1 MGEIIEEVSKPKN
14 IMYFD
19 EMDERDTLEASAIV
33 PKNRICRTTGDEIK
47 FYDDIIEC
55 DKPAFQEME
64 ESAILDMFKHLM
76 VPKEVDDSEHE
87 VVELDSRFDFTIYD
101 EEWYRNKFP
110 GLEEE
115 TYAILVEA
123 DKIRNAKEVE

>member
-1 MGEIIEEVSKPKN
+1 MGEIVEVSKPPVKF
-14 IMYFD
+14 FD
-19 EMDERDTLEASAIV
+19 EMQEADTLEGSAIV
-33 PKNRICRTTGDEIK
+33 TTNRICRTTGDEIK
-47 FYDDIIEC
+47 FYDEISEC

-64 ESAILDMFKHLM
+64 ESDILDMFKHLM
-76 VPKEVDDSEHE
+76 VPKEADESEPE
-87 VVELDSRFDFTIYD
+87 AIELDSRLDFTIYD

-115 TYAILVEA
+115 TYAILVES

>member
-47 FYDDIIEC
+47 FYDEIKEC
-55 DKPAFQEME
+55 DKPAYQEME

-76 VPKEVDDSEHE
+76 VPKEVDDSEPE
-87 VVELDSRFDFTIYD
+87 AIELDSRLDFTIYD

-123 DKIRNAKEVE
+123 DKIRNVKEVE

>member
-1 MGEIIEEVSKPKN
+1 MGEIVEEVTKPAVKF
-14 IMYFD
+14 FD
-19 EMDERDTLEASAIV
+19 ELDERDTLEASAIV
-33 PKNRICRTTGDEIK
+33 PKNRKCWTTGDEIK
-47 FYDDIIEC
+47 FFDEIKEC
-55 DKPAFQEME
+55 DKPAYQEME

-115 TYAILVEA
+115 TYAILVES

>member
-1 MGEIIEEVSKPKN
+1 MGEIIEEVTKPAVKF
-14 IMYFD
+14 FD
-19 EMDERDTLEASAIV
+19 ELDERDTLEASAIV
-33 PKNRICRTTGDEIK
+33 PKNRKCWTTGDEIK
-47 FYDDIIEC
+47 FFDEIKEC
-55 DKPAFQEME
+55 DKPAFREME
-64 ESAILDMFKHLM
+64 ESDILDMFKHLM

-87 VVELDSRFDFTIYD
+87 VVELDSRFDYTIYD

-115 TYAILVEA
+115 TYAILVES

>member
-1 MGEIIEEVSKPKN
+1 MGEIVEEVTKPAVKF
-14 IMYFD
+14 FD
-19 EMDERDTLEASAIV
+19 ELDERDTLEASAIV
-33 PKNRICRTTGDEIK
+33 PKNRKCWTTGDEIK
-47 FYDDIIEC
+47 FYDEIKEC
-55 DKPAFQEME
+55 DKPAFREME
-64 ESAILDMFKHLM
+64 ESDILDMFKHLM

-87 VVELDSRFDFTIYD
+87 VVELDSRFDYTIYD

-115 TYAILVEA
+115 TYAILVES

>member
-1 MGEIIEEVSKPKN
+1 MGEIVEEVTKPAVKF
-14 IMYFD
+14 FD

-47 FYDDIIEC
+47 FYDEIKEC
-55 DKPAFQEME
+55 DKPAYQEME

-87 VVELDSRFDFTIYD
+87 VVELDSRFDYTIYD

>member
-1 MGEIIEEVSKPKN
+1 MGEIVEVTKPPAKF
-14 IMYFD
+14 FD
-19 EMDERDTLEASAIV
+19 EMDERDTLEAAAIV

-47 FYDDIIEC
+47 YYDEIKEC

-64 ESAILDMFKHLM
+64 ESDILDMFKHLM
-76 VPKEVDDSEHE
+76 VPKEADESEPE
-87 VVELDSRFDFTIYD
+87 AIELDSRLDFTIYD

-115 TYAILVEA
+115 TYAILVES

>member
-1 MGEIIEEVSKPKN
+1 MGEIVEEVTKPAVKF
-14 IMYFD
+14 FD

-33 PKNRICRTTGDEIK
+33 PTNRICRTTGDEIK
-47 FYDDIIEC
+47 YYDEIKEC
-55 DKPAFQEME
+55 DKPAYQEME

-76 VPKEVDDSEHE
+76 PTVVDESEPE
-87 VVELDSRFDFTIYD
+87 AIELDSRLDFTIYD

-115 TYAILVEA
+115 TYAILVES

>member
-1 MGEIIEEVSKPKN
+1 MGEIVEEVTKPAVKF
-14 IMYFD
+14 FD
-19 EMDERDTLEASAIV
+19 ELDERDTLEASAIV
-33 PKNRICRTTGDEIK
+33 PKNRKCWTTGDEIK
-47 FYDDIIEC
+47 FYDEIKEC
-55 DKPAFQEME
+55 DKPAFREME
-64 ESAILDMFKHLM
+64 ESDILDMFKHLM

-87 VVELDSRFDFTIYD
+87 VVELDSRFDYTIYD

-115 TYAILVEA
+115 TYAILIES

>member
-1 MGEIIEEVSKPKN
+1 MGEIIEEVTKPAVKF
-14 IMYFD
+14 FD
-19 EMDERDTLEASAIV
+19 ELDERDTLEASAIV
-33 PKNRICRTTGDEIK
+33 PKNRKCWTTGDEIK
-47 FYDDIIEC
+47 FFDEIKEC
-55 DKPAFQEME
+55 DKPAFREME
-64 ESAILDMFKHLM
+64 ESDILDMFKHLM
-76 VPKEVDDSEHE
+76 VPKEADDSEHE

-115 TYAILVEA
+115 TYAILVES

>member
-19 EMDERDTLEASAIV
+19 EMQEADTLEGSAIV

-47 FYDDIIEC
+47 FYDEIKEC
-55 DKPAFQEME
+55 DKPAYQEME

-115 TYAILVEA
+115 TYAILVES

>member
-1 MGEIIEEVSKPKN
+1 MGEIVEEVTKPPVKF
-14 IMYFD
+14 FD

-33 PKNRICRTTGDEIK
+33 TTNRICRTTGDEIK
-47 FYDDIIEC
+47 YYDEIKEC

-64 ESAILDMFKHLM
+64 ESDILDMFKHLM
-76 VPKEVDDSEHE
+76 APKEVDESEPE

-115 TYAILVEA
+115 TYAILVES

>member
-1 MGEIIEEVSKPKN
+1 MGEIVEEVTKPEVKF
-14 IMYFD
+14 FD

-33 PKNRICRTTGDEIK
+33 PTNRICRTTGDEIK
-47 FYDDIIEC
+47 YYDEIKEC

-64 ESAILDMFKHLM
+64 ESDILDMFKHLM
-76 VPKEVDDSEHE
+76 PTVVDESEPE
-87 VVELDSRFDFTIYD
+87 AIELDSRLDFTIYD

-115 TYAILVEA
+115 TYAILVES

>member
-1 MGEIIEEVSKPKN
+1 MGEIIEEVAKPKN
-14 IMYFD
+14 VMFFD
-19 EMDERDTLEASAIV
+19 EMGEKDTLEGSAIV
-33 PKNRICRTTGDEIK
+33 PTNRKCWTTGDEIK
-47 FYDDIIEC
+47 FFDEIKEC
-55 DKPAFQEME
+55 DKPAFREME
-64 ESAILDMFKHLM
+64 ESDILDMFKHLM

>member
-19 EMDERDTLEASAIV
+19 EMDERDTLEGSAIV

-47 FYDDIIEC
+47 FFDEIKEC
-55 DKPAFQEME
+55 DKPAFREMD
-64 ESAILDMFKHLM
+64 ESDILDMFKHLM
-76 VPKEVDDSEHE
+76 PTVVDESEPE
-87 VVELDSRFDFTIYD
+87 AIELDSRLDYSIYG

-115 TYAILVEA
+115 AYAILVET
-123 DKIRNAKEVE
+123 DKVRNAEEVE

>member
-33 PKNRICRTTGDEIK
+33 PKNRKCWTTGDEIK
-47 FYDDIIEC
+47 FFDEIKEC
-55 DKPAFQEME
+55 DKPAFREME
-64 ESAILDMFKHLM
+64 ESDILDMFKHLM
-76 VPKEVDDSEHE
+76 PTVVDESEPE
-87 VVELDSRFDFTIYD
+87 AIELDSRLDYSIYGA
-101 EEWYRNKFP
+101 EWYRNKFP

-115 TYAILVEA
+115 AYAILVET
-123 DKIRNAKEVE
+123 DKVRNAKEVE